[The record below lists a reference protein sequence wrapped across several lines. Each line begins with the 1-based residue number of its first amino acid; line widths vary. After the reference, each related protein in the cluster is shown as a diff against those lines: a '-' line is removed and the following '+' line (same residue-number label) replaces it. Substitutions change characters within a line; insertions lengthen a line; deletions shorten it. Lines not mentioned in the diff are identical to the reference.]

1 MQRPHRYGQIS
12 PVRRLLISI
21 LAAAAAVP
29 ATAEAHVSPAGC
41 STTDIGLVLQSSATK
56 ARPGRVVTYT
66 ALATNFTGTAC
77 DVSLS
82 AATFT
87 PPTGPEVALGAI
99 EVPVSATPKTL
110 GTFQWTAPATT
121 GPVTA
126 KLAVTGTVHD
136 AAHSSVSIAKT
147 LGVQVVDPKLTLTM
161 TPEPATGPAPLTVVF
176 HYRLTNTSVPAGN
189 LTAPSINHPE
199 CKTGAV
205 YASGDADGD
214 NAIDTGETWE
224 FTCKRVFETRGSYS
238 ANAVASAT
246 SALDGES
253 VSGSAPTTTV
263 TAEKP
268 VSTAHLTLTR
278 AATPASGFAP
288 LSVTHSYTV
297 VNDGPST
304 PVSDVKVQDGSCGP
318 VTTSAANVPL
328 GPGESRSFSCSAF
341 FGTVGTF
348 TTTAIASGTDTI
360 TGDLVASAEVAAS
373 VTVSS
378 PTPLPAPGGS
388 GDDDATPKPST
399 RVTFAYTG
407 RFTPARSCKGTVTL
421 ALKAGTKTLAT
432 KRVKLDRK
440 CRYKVSFTIARTRLG
455 KATKVK
461 ISAKQARRSATRT
474 LPVPQLR

>member
-1 MQRPHRYGQIS
+1 MQGLHRYGQIS

-21 LAAAAAVP
+21 LAAAAALP

-41 STTDIGLVLQSSATK
+41 STSGMGLILQSSGP
-56 ARPGRVVTYT
+56 ARPGQVVTFT
-66 ALATNFTGTAC
+66 ALATNPAGTAC

-82 AATFT
+82 AVTIT
-87 PPTGPEVALGAI
+87 PPTGPQVALGAA
-99 EVPVSATPKTL
+99 EVPVAAGLKAL
-110 GTFQWTAPATT
+110 GTAQWTAPATT
-121 GPVTA
+121 GPATA
-126 KLAVTGTVHD
+126 KVAVTGTLHD
-136 AAHSSVSIAKT
+136 AAHSPVNIEKT
-147 LGVQVVDPKLTLTM
+147 LSVMVVDPQLMLTM
-161 TPEPATGPAPLTVVF
+161 TAEPASGPAPLAVTF
-176 HYRLTNTSVPAGN
+176 HYLVKNTSVPAGN
-189 LTAPSINHPE
+189 LTAPSVNHPE
-199 CKTGAV
+199 CKTAV
-205 YASGDADGD
+205 EYASGDADGD

-224 FTCKRVFETRGSYS
+224 FTCKRTYETRGSYS

-246 SALDGES
+246 SALDGGT
-253 VSGSAPTTTV
+253 VSTFAPTLTV

-297 VNDGPST
+297 TNDGPST
-304 PVSDVKVQDGSCGP
+304 PISDVKVQDGSCSP
-318 VTTSAANVPL
+318 VTTSAANVRL
-328 GPGESRSFSCSAF
+328 EPGVSRTFTCSAV
-341 FGTVGTF
+341 FGTIGTF

-360 TGDLVASAEVAAS
+360 TGDLVASAEVSTS
-373 VTVSS
+373 VTVAAR
-378 PTPLPAPGGS
+378 PNPLPSPGGS
-388 GDDDATPKPST
+388 DDDPTPST

-440 CRYKVSFTIARTRLG
+440 CRYKVSFTIVRTRLG

-461 ISAKQARRSATRT
+461 VSAKQGRRSASRT
-474 LPVPQLR
+474 LAVPKLR